1 LYEPWE
7 EIPGAFSMENEWNM
21 RDYKLENFEN
31 EIKT

>member
-7 EIPGAFSMENEWNM
+7 EIPGAFSMEKGWNM